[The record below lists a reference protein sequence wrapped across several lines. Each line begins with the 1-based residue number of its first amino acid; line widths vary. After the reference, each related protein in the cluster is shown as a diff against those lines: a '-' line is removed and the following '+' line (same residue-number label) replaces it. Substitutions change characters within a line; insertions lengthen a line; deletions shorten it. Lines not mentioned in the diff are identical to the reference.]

1 MLRTQ
6 ITISKEDYD
15 AAKAEAARLGI
26 SLAEFVRRAV
36 RGALPADESQ
46 PWMSYAG
53 MVESGDPASSRHIDD
68 LVYGHKPK
76 AYVDTSALIAFADRS
91 DSYHTMFRRL
101 FGDPPRL
108 LTTTLVVAEG
118 HGWFL
123 RRYDRT
129 RALQFLAMIEAMTPL
144 RVLAGRP
151 RGAGRRNRRP
161 AAVLGPGPDD
171 DRRGRPPPLHRS

>member
-1 MLRTQ
+1 MATK
-6 ITISKEDYD
+6 T
-15 AAKAEAARLGI
+15 
-26 SLAEFVRRAV
+26 
-36 RGALPADESQ
+36 
-46 PWMSYAG
+46 
-53 MVESGDPASSRHIDD
+53 
-68 LVYGHKPK
+68 K

-91 DSYHTMFRRL
+91 DSYHAMFRRL

-144 RVLAGRP
+144 RVLAVGPAEQAAGTDVLRRFSDQDLTMTDAVGLHLSTAREVDSVWSTDFHLGLTGVPLAIGR
-151 RGAGRRNRRP
+151 G
-161 AAVLGPGPDD
+161 
-171 DRRGRPPPLHRS
+171 